1 MSDPVSVATLDVLRK
16 VVAPAVCTDANLLS
30 VAICGMVNLS
40 LEYGNADASCVAYVW
55 LGGIAGRRF
64 GDYKAGFRFGR
75 LGYDLVE
82 KRGLKRFE
90 THTYIAFG
98 IHILPW
104 NHHVRTGR
112 DLMRRAVDHA
122 STIGKLTFGAYSCH
136 NLITNLLAAG
146 DPLVHVQHEA
156 EQGLEFAQK
165 ARFGLGIDIITAQ
178 LLGSSAHSEA

>member
-1 MSDPVSVATLDVLRK
+1 
-16 VVAPAVCTDANLLS
+16 
-30 VAICGMVNLS
+30 
-40 LEYGNADASCVAYVW
+40 
-55 LGGIAGRRF
+55 
-64 GDYKAGFRFGR
+64 
-75 LGYDLVE
+75 
-82 KRGLKRFE
+82 
-90 THTYIAFG
+90 
-98 IHILPW
+98 
-104 NHHVRTGR
+104 
-112 DLMRRAVDHA
+112 MRRAVDHA